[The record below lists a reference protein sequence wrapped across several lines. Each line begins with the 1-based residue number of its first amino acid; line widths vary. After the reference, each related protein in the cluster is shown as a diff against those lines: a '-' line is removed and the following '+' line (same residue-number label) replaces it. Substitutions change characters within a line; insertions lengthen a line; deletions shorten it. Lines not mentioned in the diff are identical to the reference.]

1 MTNNGAY
8 PYPGLPGGQLPPT
21 SSGISFT
28 DGELSN
34 IGKQI
39 TGQVSIL
46 QGLKD
51 GVGGLGVPF
60 PSFGVIGIGIELAL
74 DRAVNAQGEA
84 LAKAHKALSSWQPAL
99 EAADRNY
106 RKANDESGDPFGPGG
121 PGGPGD
127 LGDFGGPG
135 GLENVGLGGAG
146 AGDLPGMPDG
156 SLPGSDLPGSDLPG
170 SDLPGSDLPGSDL
183 PGSDLPGVDTP
194 STDLPSTEL
203 PQQNMPGLDPADMKV
218 PDIASALNDPSK
230 TDLSSYQPM
239 NPNLAGNPASMDPS
253 GLGTRTGPG
262 TMGGPGAGTGMGG
275 PANGLS
281 PAAAA
286 GLRGAGAG
294 GMPMMPFMPPM
305 GGAAGGQE
313 ERDREQT
320 VGLSED
326 EGVWGGDE
334 DVAPQVIGQEEL

>member
-1 MTNNGAY
+1 MTDNQYN
-8 PYPGLPGGQLPPT
+8 PYAGFPGGQDLKP

-28 DGELSN
+28 EGELANS
-34 IGKQI
+34 GRQI
-39 TGQVSIL
+39 DSQVNIL

-74 DRAVNAQGEA
+74 DRAVNAQSEA

-106 RKANDESGDPFGPGG
+106 KKANDESGDPFGPGG

-127 LGDFGGPG
+127 LGDLGGPG
-135 GLENVGLGGAG
+135 GLKNADLGGVG

-183 PGSDLPGVDTP
+183 PGVDNP
-194 STDLPSTEL
+194 STDLPSTDL
-203 PQQNMPGLDPADMKV
+203 PQQNMPGIDPADMKV
-218 PDIASALNDPSK
+218 PDIDSALNGPSK
-230 TDLSSYQPM
+230 TDLSSYQPT
-239 NPNLAGNPASMDPS
+239 NPNIAGNPASMDPS

-262 TMGGPGAGTGMGG
+262 TMGGPGPGSGMGG
-275 PANGLS
+275 AANGLS
-281 PAAAA
+281 AA

-305 GGAAGGQE
+305 GGAAAGQE

-334 DVAPQVIGQEEL
+334 DVAPQVIGQEAL